1 MKARAVSKFYAFTV
15 QRLSL
20 VFCLRVLLLLA
31 VFLAYS
37 NSFSGEFVLDDNFS
51 IFGNPTIHA
60 LWPPG
65 LINGPRQAPVELH
78 QLVYIRPFAN
88 FTFAINFAL
97 GALDP
102 RGYHIVNLAIHA
114 ASTLLIFGIL
124 CRTFRAPLLAEKL
137 AAHSIW
143 LAALCSLIWALHP
156 VQTEAVNYTHQRV
169 ETLMAMFYLLTLYCW
184 IRGAEGGSK
193 VWLVLAIASSFLGMS
208 SKEAMATAPLMVF
221 LYDGMFLARSY
232 GEALRKRWPWYL
244 GLLLSA
250 GWLLFLMVN
259 SALHGAADLSLPV
272 GGSGGLSA
280 AQNITS
286 YAATEL
292 GVILYYLR
300 LLAWPDP
307 LVFYYKWP
315 PAATWTAVV
324 LPGLVV
330 LLGVLAGAWGIRRRR
345 PWAYPIAWY
354 LIILSPSSS
363 IVPLWGQYIWEYRVY
378 LPSIAP
384 ISAVVVAVYLI
395 LRGVTL
401 HGRQALVVEVA
412 VLVAVFSLLLAMGDA
427 TYHRNLVYRT
437 AGSLWRDTVLKVPDS
452 ALARS
457 NFGSA
462 LVGEGRW
469 DEAAHEFRAAF
480 PLDPDLADPHNNLGV
495 YLNRQGRFAEA
506 VEQFKIAVRIKP
518 TYAIAYYNLGLAFY
532 SLGKFQDAVN
542 AFDNSLRL
550 DSGSAEV
557 HNNMGAALL
566 QLGRLEQAAEQFREA
581 IRLAP
586 NVAVLRD
593 NLAAVE
599 RQLRAPARR

>member
-1 MKARAVSKFYAFTV
+1 M
-15 QRLSL
+15 
-20 VFCLRVLLLLA
+20 LLA

-60 LWPPG
+60 LWPLG
-65 LINGPRQAPVELH
+65 LINGPRNAPVELH

-114 ASTLLIFGIL
+114 ASTLLLFGIL
-124 CRTFRAPLLAEKL
+124 RRTFQAPLLAEKL
-137 AAHSIW
+137 AAHSLW
-143 LAALCSLIWALHP
+143 LAALCSLLWALHP
-156 VQTEAVNYTHQRV
+156 IQTEAVNYTHQRV

-193 VWLVLAIASSFLGMS
+193 GWLVLAIASSFLGMS

-259 SALHGAADLSLPV
+259 SALRSTANFSLPV
-272 GGSGGLSA
+272 GGARGLSA
-280 AQNITS
+280 AGNIAS
-286 YAATEL
+286 YAGTEP

-300 LLAWPDP
+300 LLVWPDP
-307 LVFYYKWP
+307 LVFYYNWP
-315 PAATWTAVV
+315 VAVTWPAVV
-324 LPGLVV
+324 WPGLVI
-330 LLGVLAGAWGIRRRR
+330 LLGVLAAAWGLRRRR

-354 LIILSPSSS
+354 LIVLSPSSS
-363 IVPLWGQYIWEYRVY
+363 VVPLWGQYIWEYRVY

-384 ISAVVVAVYLI
+384 IASAVVAVYLV
-395 LRGVTL
+395 LREL
-401 HGRQALVVEVA
+401 ARHGRQSLVAAAGGVVA
-412 VLVAVFSLLLAMGDA
+412 VALLLAMGDA
-427 TYHRNLVYRT
+427 TRHRNLVYRT
-437 AGSLWRDTVLKVPDS
+437 ARSLWQDTVLKVPDS

-469 DEAAHEFRAAF
+469 EEAADQFRAAF
-480 PLDPDLADPHNNLGV
+480 PLDSNLADPHNNLGV
-495 YLNRQGRFAEA
+495 YLNRQGRFVEA
-506 VEQFKIAVRIKP
+506 IEQFQIAVRIKP

-532 SLGKFQDAVN
+532 NLRRFQEAVT
-542 AFDNSLRL
+542 AFGNSLRL
-550 DSGSAEV
+550 DSRSAEV

-586 NVAVLRD
+586 DIPVLRD

-599 RQLRAPARR
+599 RQLRAPSRR

>member
-1 MKARAVSKFYAFTV
+1 M
-15 QRLSL
+15 
-20 VFCLRVLLLLA
+20 LLA
-31 VFLAYS
+31 VFLAY
-37 NSFSGEFVLDDNFS
+37 S

-60 LWPPG
+60 LWPLG
-65 LINGPRQAPVELH
+65 LINGPRNAPVELH

-88 FTFAINFAL
+88 FTLAVNFAL

-114 ASTLLIFGIL
+114 ASTLLLFGIL
-124 CRTFRAPLLAEKL
+124 RRTFQAPLLAEKL
-137 AAHSIW
+137 AAHSLS
-143 LAALCSLIWALHP
+143 LAALCSLLWALHP
-156 VQTEAVNYTHQRV
+156 IQTEAVNYTHQRV

-193 VWLVLAIASSFLGMS
+193 GWLVLAIASSFLGMS

-232 GEALRKRWPWYL
+232 GEALRKRWLWYL

-259 SALHGAADLSLPV
+259 SALHSTANLSLPV

-280 AQNITS
+280 AENITS

-307 LVFYYKWP
+307 LVFYYNWP
-315 PAATWTAVV
+315 AAATWPAVV

-330 LLGVLAGAWGIRRRR
+330 LLGVFAAAWGLRWRR

-363 IVPLWGQYIWEYRVY
+363 VVPLWGQYIWDYRVY

-384 ISAVVVAVYLI
+384 ISAVVVAVYLV
-395 LRGVTL
+395 LRRVTL
-401 HGRQALVVEVA
+401 DGRLSVVVEGAILVALLFLVV
-412 VLVAVFSLLLAMGDA
+412 SMGDA
-427 TYHRNLVYRT
+427 TRHRNLVYRT
-437 AGSLWRDTVLKVPDS
+437 ARSLWQDTVLKVPDS

-469 DEAAHEFRAAF
+469 DEAADEFRAAF
-480 PLDPDLADPHNNLGV
+480 PLDSNLADPHNNLGV
-495 YLNRQGRFAEA
+495 YLNRQGKFVEA
-506 VEQFKIAVRIKP
+506 IEQFQIAVRIKP

-532 SLGKFQDAVN
+532 NLRRFQEAVT
-542 AFDNSLRL
+542 AFGNSLRL

-586 NVAVLRD
+586 NIPVLRD
-593 NLAAVE
+593 NLTAVE
-599 RQLRAPARR
+599 RQLRAPAHR